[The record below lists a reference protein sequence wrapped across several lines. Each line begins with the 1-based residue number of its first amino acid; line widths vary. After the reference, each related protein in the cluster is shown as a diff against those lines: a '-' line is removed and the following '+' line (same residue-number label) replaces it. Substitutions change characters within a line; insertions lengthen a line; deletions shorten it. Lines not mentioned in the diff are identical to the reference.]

1 MRKQK
6 STALYTHPFC
16 RGYWRDAAA
25 EMKDTKMLVIAAL
38 LTALRIA
45 LKPFTIYLAPQ
56 LGISLAM
63 LANALGAMIFGPV
76 VGIPASIISDTVG
89 FVIYPT
95 GDYFLPF
102 MLTEIASC
110 TIYALLLYRARLSA
124 LRVVI
129 SRFLIC
135 FLVNIVL
142 QTLIFS
148 WQYAYYGNPEAAK
161 NQVLGIFTVAR
172 VFKNL
177 AFFPLESI
185 VVALFLKLLL
195 PVVRRAGL
203 IYDHESTLKFDRKQV
218 VVLVCL
224 FLVGTCS
231 AMGYLTYR
239 YNVEGKSRTADYTD
253 AQRVEMNKSMKDIL
267 FEKTDDWDD
276 ENIVTVIDGAYR
288 EMFGKETDYV
298 VSVYVVDEEAFAAGQ
313 AADDSYDMET
323 LWGYSKSGPK
333 KDKYHSLVK
342 VADMRFTQNE
352 KSEEI
357 TNFEAEP
364 FVPEKKD

>member
-1 MRKQK
+1 MRNQK
-6 STALYTHPFC
+6 STALYAHPFC

-89 FVIYPT
+89 YVIYPT
-95 GDYFLPF
+95 GDYFFPF
-102 MLTEIASC
+102 ILTEIASS
-110 TIYALLLYRARLSA
+110 TIYAMLLYRAKLSA

-148 WQYAYYGNPEAAK
+148 WQYAYYGNPEAARDS
-161 NQVLGIFTVAR
+161 VLGIFTVAR

-185 VVALFLKLLL
+185 VVALFLKVLL

-203 IYDHESTLKFDRKQV
+203 IYDHEATLKFDGRQIT
-218 VVLVCL
+218 VLVCL

-239 YNVEGKSRTADYTD
+239 YNYKGMSRTSDYTKN
-253 AQRVEMNKSMKDIL
+253 QRVEMNKSMKDIL
-267 FEKTDDWDD
+267 FERTDEWDD
-276 ENIVTVIDGAYR
+276 ENVVCIIDGAYR
-288 EMFGKETDYV
+288 EMFGKETEYV
-298 VSVYVVDEEAFAAGQ
+298 VSVYEVDEEAFAAGQ

-323 LWGYSKSGPK
+323 LWGYSKSGPR
-333 KDKYHSLVK
+333 KDKYQSLVK
-342 VADMRFTQNE
+342 VADMSFTQNE

-357 TNFEAEP
+357 TDFEAKA
-364 FVPEKKD
+364 FVPEQ